1 MPRAGGVAAPAGV
14 VRRADDGG
22 DVDVAAAR
30 VAVVVVVVEAG
41 VAAGA
46 LAVAPADA
54 AVPADVVPADVAVA
68 ACAGSMTRKAM
79 GGCWAQQVSKVS
91 MMKGVVVAAGDECEA
106 AWFGRMSCANGRT
119 EADSVRGSF
128 ARLGKVA
135 AKRARESW
143 IAAVATWLIEAASRA
158 TDVASDLAEAP
169 RRTNFVWIHVVET
182 SAAADWPGRKL
193 VAVAAVVVVVVVVVV
208 VAAAVAA
215 GEAEVIPWL
224 YLASAPAIALS
235 DPLAD
240 TAESRS
246 KVAEVEASEQR
257 AVDRSAFSEA
267 ARRARC

>member
-1 MPRAGGVAAPAGV
+1 
-14 VRRADDGG
+14 
-22 DVDVAAAR
+22 
-30 VAVVVVVVEAG
+30 
-41 VAAGA
+41 
-46 LAVAPADA
+46 
-54 AVPADVVPADVAVA
+54 
-68 ACAGSMTRKAM
+68 MTRKAK

-119 EADSVRGSF
+119 GAADSVRGSF

-193 VAVAAVVVVVVVVVV
+193 VAVAAVVV
-208 VAAAVAA
+208 AAAVAA

-224 YLASAPAIALS
+224 HLASAPAIALS